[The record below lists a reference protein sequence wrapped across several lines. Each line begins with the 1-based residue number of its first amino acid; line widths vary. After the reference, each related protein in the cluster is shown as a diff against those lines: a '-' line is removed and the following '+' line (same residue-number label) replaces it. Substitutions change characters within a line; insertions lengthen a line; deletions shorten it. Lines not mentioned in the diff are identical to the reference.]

1 MPLSRRHLLAASL
14 ATALLPL
21 TARAQNKAPKIL
33 LRSSWQTVNIGD
45 IAHTPGILHILER
58 EFPEAEIRLWPSRI
72 DNGVDAIL
80 AKRFPKVTIVQGAE
94 AIKAALKE
102 CDFFLHSSGP
112 SLVAQKHVAQWRK
125 ETGKP
130 YGIYGI
136 TFSSK
141 DPEAIDLL
149 TSAKFVFFR
158 DSVSLQFAKDNGVKC
173 PIMEFGPD
181 AAFATDIRNDA
192 AADAFL
198 KANNLEPGKF
208 LCAIPRYR
216 TTPYWKIHNKEQTA
230 TDEANWKNSQ
240 AMKEHD
246 NAPIRKAIEEIIK
259 NTDMKV
265 LVCPEDQ
272 SQVALSK
279 EILVDPLPE
288 DVKKRVVWRDKYW
301 VTDEA
306 LSTYLKSA
314 GLFGLEMHSP
324 IMCIGNGIPAIVCR
338 FKQQTSKGYMWRDIG
353 LNEWLFDLD
362 DEAQIPGIVP
372 AILAM
377 AKEPAAAKLKA
388 AKARDYVLKRQ
399 KESMAVVKQFATA

>member
-158 DSVSLQFAKDNGVKC
+158 DSVPLQFAKDNGVKC

-181 AAFATDIRNDA
+181 AVFATDICNDA
-192 AADAFL
+192 AADVFF
-198 KANNLEPGKF
+198 KANNFEPGKF